1 MPFHFAFRLPR
12 SLAPSQR
19 QQAANV
25 WSAGLAACMASLLLL
40 TGCGSLP
47 QDVER
52 PESHALAQPQ
62 STPLGALAGV
72 RHPAGAR
79 QGDSG
84 FALVGSP
91 NEAYSTRLALTQRAT
106 RTLDI
111 QYYAIHADVSSRDLL
126 MAVRDAARRGV
137 RVRILLDDF
146 NSTGRNALVMGM
158 AFVPNVE
165 MRMFNPLP
173 GGRGAGALRA
183 VGSLG
188 DFRRIQHR
196 MHNKLYIADNAWGIT
211 GGRNLGDA
219 YVGTADGSNF
229 VDMDVLAVGEVVRD
243 MSASFDQYWNN
254 PLAYPVQ
261 SLITPH
267 ELRQLRD
274 LTLPTADPGAAGSDL
289 RSSASQPLP
298 STPGAAT
305 ADANSS
311 QRGHGAEGAQSS
323 PVPHGLPGAADL
335 SRLPLIWAP
344 AVLLVDKPSKLVP
357 ELNDEHTD
365 ETVVDGMLH
374 LMQRARR
381 EALIVSPYFVPGP
394 DMMKVF
400 ADMRRRGVRVR
411 VLTNSLA
418 SNDAPLAHVGYARY
432 REALIRLGVEL
443 YEMRAEQGAKLDRTV
458 FGSGEGGSKASL
470 HSKVFILDGRV
481 ISIGSMNLD
490 LRSKLQNTEVA
501 LVVRSTELSREAAAK
516 VEDTLDDSAWRM
528 ELTPEGQLRWRAPP
542 GASFGDADSEPDA
555 SLGLRLMLQ
564 LLGPFAPDEML

>member
-1 MPFHFAFRLPR
+1 MTSMHAPF
-12 SLAPSQR
+12 APSLTAPQR
-19 QQAANV
+19 RSPARRA
-25 WSAGLAACMASLLLL
+25 WSKGWLAGPVCLLMVL

-47 QDVER
+47 KDVER
-52 PESHALAQPQ
+52 PESHALAQPA
-62 STPLGALAGV
+62 STPLGELAAA
-72 RHPAGAR
+72 RRPAAAR
-79 QGDSG
+79 PDDAG
-84 FALVGSP
+84 FALIGSP
-91 NEAYSTRLALTQRAT
+91 NEAFSSRLALTQRAT
-106 RTLDI
+106 RALDI
-111 QYYAIHADVSSRDLL
+111 QYYAIHADASTRDLL
-126 MAVRDAARRGV
+126 LAVRDAARRGV

-183 VGSLG
+183 LGSLG
-188 DFRRIQHR
+188 DFQRIQHR

-219 YVGTADGSNF
+219 YFGTADGSNF
-229 VDMDVLAVGEVVRD
+229 IDMDVLAVGPVVRD

-261 SLITPH
+261 SLITPQ

-274 LTLPTADPGAAGSDL
+274 VTVPGAQARAQPASAAASSPGGAASAAPGSPGAPTPAANAMPSPSDL
-289 RSSASQPLP
+289 DQ
-298 STPGAAT
+298 
-305 ADANSS
+305 
-311 QRGHGAEGAQSS
+311 
-323 PVPHGLPGAADL
+323 
-335 SRLPLIWAP
+335 LPLIWAP
-344 AVLLVDKPSKLVP
+344 AVLLVDKPFKLVP

-365 ETVVDGMLH
+365 DTVVDGMLQ

-381 EALIVSPYFVPGP
+381 DALIVSPYFVPGP

-400 ADMRRRGVRVR
+400 AAMRARNVRVR
-411 VLTNSLA
+411 VLTNSMA

-432 REALIRLGVEL
+432 REQLIRLGVEL
-443 YEMRAEQGAKLDRTV
+443 YEMRAEQGVKLDRTM

-470 HSKVFILDGRV
+470 HSKVFIIDGRV

-501 LVVRSTELSREAAAK
+501 LVVRSAALSREATAK
-516 VEDTLDDSAWRM
+516 IDDTLEDSAWRM
-528 ELTPEGQLRWRAPP
+528 ELTPEGQLRWRAPA
-542 GASFGDADSEPDA
+542 GASFGDAQSEPDA
-555 SLGLRLMLQ
+555 SLGLRLMLK
-564 LLGPFAPDEML
+564 LLGPLAPDELL

>member
-1 MPFHFAFRLPR
+1 MTSMHAPF
-12 SLAPSQR
+12 APSLTAPQR
-19 QQAANV
+19 RSPARRA
-25 WSAGLAACMASLLLL
+25 WSKGWLAGPVCLLMVL

-47 QDVER
+47 KDVER
-52 PESHALAQPQ
+52 PESHALAQPA
-62 STPLGALAGV
+62 STPLGELAAA
-72 RHPAGAR
+72 RRPAAAR
-79 QGDSG
+79 PDDAG
-84 FALVGSP
+84 FALIGSP
-91 NEAYSTRLALTQRAT
+91 NEAFSSRLALTQRAT
-106 RTLDI
+106 RALDI
-111 QYYAIHADVSSRDLL
+111 QYYAIHADASTRDLL
-126 MAVRDAARRGV
+126 LAVRDAARRGV

-183 VGSLG
+183 LGSLG
-188 DFRRIQHR
+188 DFQRIQHR

-219 YVGTADGSNF
+219 YFGTADGSNF
-229 VDMDVLAVGEVVRD
+229 IDMDVLAVGPVVRD

-254 PLAYPVQ
+254 PQAYPVQ
-261 SLITPH
+261 SLNTPQ

-274 LTLPTADPGAAGSDL
+274 VTVPGAQARAQPASAAASSPGGAASAAPGSPGAPTPAANAMPSPSDL
-289 RSSASQPLP
+289 DQ
-298 STPGAAT
+298 
-305 ADANSS
+305 
-311 QRGHGAEGAQSS
+311 
-323 PVPHGLPGAADL
+323 
-335 SRLPLIWAP
+335 LPLIWAP
-344 AVLLVDKPSKLVP
+344 AVLLVDKPFKLVP

-365 ETVVDGMLH
+365 DTVVDGMLQ

-381 EALIVSPYFVPGP
+381 DALIVSPYFVPGP

-400 ADMRRRGVRVR
+400 AAMRARNVRVR

-432 REALIRLGVEL
+432 REQLIRLGVEL
-443 YEMRAEQGAKLDRTV
+443 YEMRAEQGVKLDRTM

-470 HSKVFILDGRV
+470 HSKVFIIDGRV

-501 LVVRSTELSREAAAK
+501 LVVRSAALSREATAK
-516 VEDTLDDSAWRM
+516 IDDTLEDSAWRM
-528 ELTPEGQLRWRAPP
+528 ELTPEGQLRWRAPA
-542 GASFGDADSEPDA
+542 GASFGDAQSEPDA
-555 SLGLRLMLQ
+555 SLGLRLMLK
-564 LLGPFAPDEML
+564 LLGPLAPDELL

>member
-1 MPFHFAFRLPR
+1 MPSTATLSLKPRLADWR
-12 SLAPSQR
+12 
-19 QQAANV
+19 AAV
-25 WSAGLAACMASLLLL
+25 AAGLIVCLMVL

-47 QDVER
+47 KDVER
-52 PESHALAQPQ
+52 PESHALAQPEG
-62 STPLGALAGV
+62 TALGELAAK
-72 RHPAGAR
+72 RRPASAR
-79 QGDSG
+79 KGESG
-84 FALVGSP
+84 FALIGSP
-91 NEAYSTRLALTQRAT
+91 NEAYSTRLALTQRAS

-111 QYYAIHADVSSRDLL
+111 QYYAIHADASSRDLL
-126 MAVRDAARRGV
+126 RAVRDAAARGV

-219 YVGTADGSNF
+219 YFGTADGSNF
-229 VDMDVLAVGEVVRD
+229 IDMDVMAVGEVVRD
-243 MSASFDQYWNN
+243 MSTSFDQYWNN

-261 SLITPH
+261 SLITPQ

-274 LTLPTADPGAAGSDL
+274 VTAPAQSAAPAPSDGGATASQPQSGAAGNGN
-289 RSSASQPLP
+289 
-298 STPGAAT
+298 GAANT
-305 ADANSS
+305 AAS
-311 QRGHGAEGAQSS
+311 HA
-323 PVPHGLPGAADL
+323 LPGPTDL
-335 SRLPLIWAP
+335 GQLPLIWAP

-381 EALIVSPYFVPGP
+381 DVLIVSPYFVPGP
-394 DMMKVF
+394 EMMKVF

-432 REALIRLGVEL
+432 REDLIRLGVEL

-470 HSKVFILDGRV
+470 HSKVFIIDGRV

-501 LVVRSTELSREAAAK
+501 LVVRSVALSREATAK
-516 VEDTLDDSAWRM
+516 IDDTLDDSAWRM

-542 GASFGDADSEPDA
+542 GASFGDAQSEPDA
-555 SLGLRLMLQ
+555 SLGLRFMLQ